1 MIGIKPRGPDQAARG
16 IKKGEVNIAKIR
28 LRMGN
33 AAEIRKTLNRVSNMV
48 ANCEMDPRRAN
59 AIVLACNAVLSSI
72 KTIDQAKKIE
82 ELEKLLEDITNYE
95 KDR

>member
-1 MIGIKPRGPDQAARG
+1 
-16 IKKGEVNIAKIR
+16 
-28 LRMGN
+28 
-33 AAEIRKTLNRVSNMV
+33 MV